1 MPLLISFPK
10 AFVWIGW
17 KNQIEINL
25 KKKIKSKTH
34 GRAKNNVSKVLLHSI
49 FLKCSASALSMCIFN
64 YYQGTVNYVTH
75 FEWSNVH
82 KGNERDAAMIS
93 ICSLTLNSN
102 CQWID
107 PPYLFSIQMIATP
120 TYGYDK
126 TFSRLFRLKDLEASL
141 TLPNVSTIF
150 WLCLQNLFTTS
161 QRLHC

>member
-1 MPLLISFPK
+1 MTRSLKQKITISLMPLLISFPK

-107 PPYLFSIQMIATP
+107 PSTLEGEKQV
-120 TYGYDK
+120 
-126 TFSRLFRLKDLEASL
+126 LKKQIIYHL
-141 TLPNVSTIF
+141 TSFL
-150 WLCLQNLFTTS
+150 L
-161 QRLHC
+161 